1 MALWCLPFRSEKQ
14 YNSLFRSKYWVHK
27 KWSGIWGK
35 LVVENAFFFP
45 DLLEDAFVI
54 PSYWGNTGG
63 RLLIHSAAYV
73 TLLMQEVAVNMIQLQ
88 ELGLHEEI
96 LGNYCIATFDQSL
109 YPHQNLW
116 EDFQCLCVIFL
127 NTR

>member
-1 MALWCLPFRSEKQ
+1 MGAQKVKWNLRQTGSRECL
-14 YNSLFRSKYWVHK
+14 
-27 KWSGIWGK
+27 
-35 LVVENAFFFP
+35 
-45 DLLEDAFVI
+45 LLSRPIGGCLCDFI
-54 PSYWGNTGG
+54 TLGNTGG